1 MISEFFSDEELNKP
15 TTNVLQRRRT
25 THMDFQAL
33 LGQLQEIDSET
44 WELRVKQR
52 IFRIDKTFCDVEEVE
67 T

>member
-1 MISEFFSDEELNKP
+1 MISEFFSDEELISQLRMFFNEDE
-15 TTNVLQRRRT
+15 QE
-25 THMDFQAL
+25 HMDFQAL